1 MKRLKSRLYFTFIFI
16 ISFILIIFIDGY
28 FSERVDVYIKMKASL
43 YSSSIIEK
51 AINEEVVPHLDS
63 EKLLK
68 IIYNGEK
75 VESVYINT
83 NQVNE
88 LLALVNASL
97 QKTIT
102 AFPEDDLALPMGLI
116 LSDTLF
122 SDFGPNLYVDIYPVG
137 TIATDIVSTTEE
149 YGINSSILKV
159 SIKTT
164 VKFMAMVPLNKEE
177 ITVVN
182 NIPLVI
188 QVINGE
194 VPRYYSNSNDKILP
208 IIDNE

>member
-102 AFPEDDLALPMGLI
+102 AFPKDDLALPMGLI